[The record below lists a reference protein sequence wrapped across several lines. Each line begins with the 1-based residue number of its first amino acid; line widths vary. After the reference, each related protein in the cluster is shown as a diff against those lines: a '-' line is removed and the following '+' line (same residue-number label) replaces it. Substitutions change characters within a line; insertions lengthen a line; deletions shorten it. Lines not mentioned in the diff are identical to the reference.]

1 MTATELTPPPRFDL
15 PPGHLELRKHHLVAE
30 IARLR
35 SGATG
40 SGGAGATRLSRP
52 RVALASMGAVVAA
65 SALLLLAPW
74 EGGGPSSVD
83 RALAAVGAGPVVH
96 AVTEYSWPQDVVV
109 DLATGAERERV
120 HRHEFW
126 YDERR
131 RQLLH
136 RSVTD
141 GGKPL
146 DYLITGP
153 ALSVRL
159 DPSLTG
165 FATRYR
171 EALASGDARV
181 VGDATV
187 AGRPAKRIE
196 FVPRPGGA
204 VEEVLVDAETSVP
217 LRFHSTY
224 PGGRRSPDW
233 LVVAIESVP
242 RNPSNF
248 REASSSPRPS
258 TGEVTEGRKIS
269 LAEAARA
276 LGAPPIWLGP
286 SFAGHVLGSVE
297 LSDTTAWLTDGSKVS
312 GVLVR
317 LVYDAVRV
325 SLARGLAGR
334 YGVGFGEDDHPTPPE
349 GSVAVTG
356 NDREGWSGELRYGDF
371 AVMLSAPSKE
381 QVVMAAR
388 ALTPQ
393 R

>member
-1 MTATELTPPPRFDL
+1 VGA
-15 PPGHLELRKHHLVAE
+15 LVA
-30 IARLR
+30 AC
-35 SGATG
+35 
-40 SGGAGATRLSRP
+40 
-52 RVALASMGAVVAA
+52 
-65 SALLLLAPW
+65 ALLLVAPW
-74 EGGGPSSVD
+74 DGRGPSFVD

-96 AVTEYSWPQDVVV
+96 AVVEYSWPEDLVIE
-109 DLATGAERERV
+109 LATGAERERV

-131 RQLLH
+131 QQLLH

-146 DYLITGP
+146 DYLLTGP

-165 FATRYR
+165 FATQYR

-196 FVPRPGGA
+196 FAPNTGGA
-204 VEEVLVDAETSVP
+204 VEEVLVDAETSAP

-224 PGGRRSPDW
+224 PGGRRSPEW
-233 LVVAIESVP
+233 RVVTIESMP

-248 REASSSPRPS
+248 REASSPRPS
-258 TGEVTEGRKIS
+258 GGQVTAGRKIS
-269 LAEAARA
+269 IAEAALA
-276 LGAPPIWLGP
+276 LGAPPLWLGS
-286 SFAGHVLGSVE
+286 SFAGHALGSVE
-297 LSDTTAWLTDGSKVS
+297 LSDTTGWLTDGSTVS

-317 LVYDAVRV
+317 LAYGRVKV
-325 SLARGLAGR
+325 SLARDLAGS
-334 YGVGFGEDDHPTPPE
+334 YAIGFGEDAYPVPAE

-356 NDREGWSGELRYGDF
+356 NAREGWQGELRHGDF
-371 AVMLSAPSKE
+371 AVMLAAPGKE

-388 ALTPQ
+388 ALTP
-393 R
+393 RR